1 MNKQKVMAFVLSMAA
16 FFIFNY
22 SVSSIINKFA
32 LQRNL
37 IELQSEKIAN
47 FDIGELQ
54 KVNQILSLQIED
66 IKQEL
71 NQYRFAHL
79 KELIIF
85 SLLGLFL
92 IFILYNI
99 QKLNTIKLNP

>member
-1 MNKQKVMAFVLSMAA
+1 MAFVLSMAA